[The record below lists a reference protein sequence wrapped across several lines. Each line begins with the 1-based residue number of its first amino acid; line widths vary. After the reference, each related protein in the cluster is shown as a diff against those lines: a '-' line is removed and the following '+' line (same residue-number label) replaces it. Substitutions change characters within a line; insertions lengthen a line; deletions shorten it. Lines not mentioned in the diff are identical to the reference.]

1 MGAATGGQL
10 CHLLRQADSQRV
22 RTSLGC
28 DLLLGKMQQVIR
40 GGIGSILLCL
50 VKTHSTPRLDGCRDC
65 NQCRSPK
72 LPTIGQEII
81 QCTQEIYLYVIYE
94 VEAELQVRGIN
105 VTQIHTHKIFSS
117 FFLILKLV
125 TNRMIGGT

>member
-1 MGAATGGQL
+1 
-10 CHLLRQADSQRV
+10 
-22 RTSLGC
+22 
-28 DLLLGKMQQVIR
+28 MQV
-40 GGIGSILLCL
+40 
-50 VKTHSTPRLDGCRDC
+50 
-65 NQCRSPK
+65 
-72 LPTIGQEII
+72 IGQEII